1 MSYSLQIVTGP
12 ISALSIAGIYK
23 FHIFDAASAIKHQLY
38 NMGHEGEYPRADIL
52 DLSAENCQDFY
63 SSTWLSSTLYSQ
75 KEKTENRKRESD
87 YVKKKNCN
95 ILAVPISE
103 EELKIRSELG
113 MEIER
118 DLEEEIKEGIYHLAL
133 RLHRIYQER
142 KERSTKEACELDNDY
157 QARAVSEVNISIR
170 MEGATKVEIKE
181 INKEEAEKGCAY
193 SRNSRP
199 QNVKEVKKV
208 DWVKTLRAG
217 SSPVCARRS
226 SCVSSKNKDIKKL
239 GTDDPNVFSNW
250 KIHGGRGKNAGST
263 GLVKRNA
270 SVDKKILQLVWKV

>member
-1 MSYSLQIVTGP
+1 
-12 ISALSIAGIYK
+12 
-23 FHIFDAASAIKHQLY
+23 
-38 NMGHEGEYPRADIL
+38 MGHEGEYTEADIL
-52 DLSAENCQDFY
+52 GANN
-63 SSTWLSSTLYSQ
+63 W
-75 KEKTENRKRESD
+75 
-87 YVKKKNCN
+87 N
-95 ILAVPISE
+95 ILAVPISA

-113 MEIER
+113 MQIER

-133 RLHRIYQER
+133 RLHRIYQQK
-142 KERSTKEACELDNDY
+142 KERSAKEACELYNK

-181 INKEEAEKGCAY
+181 INKEAAEKD

-217 SSPVCARRS
+217 SSPVCATRS
-226 SCVSSKNKDIKKL
+226 SCVSSKNKNKK
-239 GTDDPNVFSNW
+239 
-250 KIHGGRGKNAGST
+250 GKNAGST
-263 GLVKRNA
+263 ELVKQNA

>member
-1 MSYSLQIVTGP
+1 
-12 ISALSIAGIYK
+12 
-23 FHIFDAASAIKHQLY
+23 
-38 NMGHEGEYPRADIL
+38 MGHEGEYTEADIL
-52 DLSAENCQDFY
+52 DLSAENCQDLEFD
-63 SSTWLSSTLYSQ
+63 SSTWLSSTLDSQ
-75 KEKTENRKRESD
+75 KQKTENGKRD
-87 YVKKKNCN
+87 CHYVKNNWN
-95 ILAVPISE
+95 ILAVPISA

-133 RLHRIYQER
+133 RLHRIYQQK
-142 KERSTKEACELDNDY
+142 KERSAKEACELYNK

-181 INKEEAEKGCAY
+181 INKEAAEKD

-217 SSPVCARRS
+217 SSPVCATRS
-226 SCVSSKNKDIKKL
+226 SCVSSKNKNKKL
-239 GTDDPNVFSNW
+239 GTDPNVFSNW

-263 GLVKRNA
+263 ELVKQNA